1 MKCLD
6 CQDTGWIKAEGRLGL
21 EIQMCQE
28 CFLCKSD
35 EEAYDKASEVMD
47 VSKYKHD
54 DFVHVELNHTKE
66 EV

>member
-1 MKCLD
+1 MKCLE
-6 CQDTGWIKAEGRLGL
+6 CQDKGWIKAEGRLGL

-35 EEAYDKASEVMD
+35 KRAFNKASEVID

-54 DFVHVELNHTKE
+54 DFEYKE
-66 EV
+66 EA